1 MVDFDD
7 KLMKAETSEEV
18 RNLKLWMFQERVKI
32 QAKKDE
38 LNELSLKLQEEKRTL
53 ERDRNA
59 LNMKIKAEN
68 KRFNDNEKFM
78 SQKQKIIEDA
88 FRQLALDKKTLECER
103 LNFEYE
109 KGKYVRQRF
118 NARKNSYDNDSF
130 DSSSYTGCI
139 FFQGVDSELALR
151 KRYKELLKIFHP
163 DNKCGDTRTLLLI
176 QKEYEKIKRQY
187 YEA

>member
-59 LNMKIKAEN
+59 LNTKKANMPDSVSMQE
-68 KRFNDNEKFM
+68 RILM
-78 SQKQKIIEDA
+78 TIIPLTAVLMPDA
-88 FRQLALDKKTLECER
+88 YFFREWIVSLLCANATK
-103 LNFEYE
+103 NF
-109 KGKYVRQRF
+109 
-118 NARKNSYDNDSF
+118 
-130 DSSSYTGCI
+130 
-139 FFQGVDSELALR
+139 
-151 KRYKELLKIFHP
+151 
-163 DNKCGDTRTLLLI
+163 
-176 QKEYEKIKRQY
+176 
-187 YEA
+187 

>member
-18 RNLKLWMFQERVKI
+18 RSLKLWMFQERVKI

-109 KGKYVRQRF
+109 
-118 NARKNSYDNDSF
+118 
-130 DSSSYTGCI
+130 
-139 FFQGVDSELALR
+139 
-151 KRYKELLKIFHP
+151 
-163 DNKCGDTRTLLLI
+163 
-176 QKEYEKIKRQY
+176 
-187 YEA
+187 